1 VRVSRRIP
9 IEEAPGV
16 RQALIRAEQALQA
29 RGRVF
34 LRYSGTE
41 PLLRILV
48 EGLDASEV
56 DQIAGELEAA
66 VRKELCG
73 GG

>member
-1 VRVSRRIP
+1 VSRRIP
-9 IEEAPGV
+9 IEE
-16 RQALIRAEQALQA
+16 RTMIREALARAEEALLA

-48 EGLDASEV
+48 EGPDAAEV
-56 DQIAGELEAA
+56 DAIATALEQA
-66 VRKELCG
+66 VRKELA
-73 GG
+73 